1 MYSKYKIINS
11 RLTVAMLSISMVAC
25 SHQLTSDLS
34 KPTFTPIQPI
44 QASTNHIAT
53 GAIYNGRQSD
63 NWFGRG
69 RNFEVGDI
77 VTVILDERTQAKRA
91 TTTAVSRTAKI
102 DVLPDAVLTK
112 PRTGI
117 LGSVKLD
124 GMSTDSQGAGAADQQ
139 ASLTGSLAVS
149 IIEVMTNGNLIVR
162 GEKELSLS
170 EGSEIIQISGVI
182 RPEDISPNNTVLS
195 RRLAHS
201 QISYRGSGDLA
212 AAAKPGWA
220 TKIINQ
226 FWPF

>member
-1 MYSKYKIINS
+1 MKIITCF
-11 RLTVAMLSISMVAC
+11 RCYTLAAIAATAFMVGCANTGAPNLP
-25 SHQLTSDLS
+25 QA
-34 KPTFTPIQPI
+34 TFTPVQPLQSI
-44 QASTNHIAT
+44 TPKPST

-69 RNFEVGDI
+69 RNFEVGDM
-77 VTVILDERTQAKRA
+77 VTVILDESTQAKRA
-91 TTTAVSRTAKI
+91 STTAVSRNSTI
-102 DVLPDAVLTK
+102 DILSTSALVK
-112 PRTGI
+112 PRSGV
-117 LGSVKLD
+117 LGAIKLD
-124 GMSTDSQGAGAADQQ
+124 GMSTDSQGTGAADQQ

-149 IIEVMTNGNLIVR
+149 IIEVMTNGNLVVR
-162 GEKELSLS
+162 GEKQLSLS

-195 RRLAHS
+195 RRLAHA

-220 TKIINQ
+220 TQWINR

>member
-1 MYSKYKIINS
+1 MKMITYF
-11 RLTVAMLSISMVAC
+11 RLYTVAALATTALMVGC
-25 SHQLTSDLS
+25 SSTEAPNLPQA
-34 KPTFTPIQPI
+34 TFTPVQPLHS
-44 QASTNHIAT
+44 STPRQST

-69 RNFEVGDI
+69 RNFEVGDM
-77 VTVILDERTQAKRA
+77 VTVILDESTQAKRA
-91 TTTAVSRTAKI
+91 TTTAVSRNSTI
-102 DVLPDAVLTK
+102 DVLSTSALAK
-112 PRTGI
+112 PRSGV
-117 LGSVKLD
+117 LGAIKLD
-124 GMSTDSQGAGAADQQ
+124 GMSTDSQGTGAADQQ

-149 IIEVMTNGNLIVR
+149 ITEVMANGNLVVR
-162 GEKELSLS
+162 GEKQLSLS

-195 RRLAHS
+195 RRLAHA

-220 TKIINQ
+220 TQLINR

>member
-1 MYSKYKIINS
+1 MSSNLNDIIL
-11 RLTVAMLSISMVAC
+11 RLLIITFSTLIYGC
-25 SHQLTSDLS
+25 SHHLNADLPKS
-34 KPTFTPIQPI
+34 NFIPIQPI
-44 QASTNHIAT
+44 AKSSEKISN

-77 VTVILDERTQAKRA
+77 VTVILDESTQAKRA
-91 TTTAVSRTAKI
+91 TTTAVSRTSKI
-102 DVLPDAVLTK
+102 DVLPDTALTK
-112 PRTGI
+112 PRSGI

-149 IIEVMTNGNLIVR
+149 VVEVMGNGNLIVR

-170 EGSEIIQISGVI
+170 EGSEIIQIAGVI

-220 TKIINQ
+220 TNIINRI
-226 FWPF
+226 WPF

>member
-1 MYSKYKIINS
+1 MSSNYKINNS
-11 RLTVAMLSISMVAC
+11 RLTVALISLSMVAC
-25 SHQLTSDLS
+25 SHQLTADLS

-44 QASTNHIAT
+44 QSSINHIAT

-77 VTVILDERTQAKRA
+77 VTVILDESTQAKRA

-102 DVLPDAVLTK
+102 DVLPDALLTK

-117 LGSVKLD
+117 LGAVKLD